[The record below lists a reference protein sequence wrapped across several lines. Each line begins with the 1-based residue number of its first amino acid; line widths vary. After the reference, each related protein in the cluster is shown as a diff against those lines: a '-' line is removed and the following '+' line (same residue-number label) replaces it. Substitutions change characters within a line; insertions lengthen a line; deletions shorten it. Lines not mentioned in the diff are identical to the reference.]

1 MNGISKPHFNSGRI
15 MYESK
20 LLLLLFDECSFL
32 RRLGY
37 DKNRA
42 SDIEVFD
49 MKSKRFISK
58 CTQN

>member
-1 MNGISKPHFNSGRI
+1 MNGISKPHFNSSRI

-20 LLLLLFDECSFL
+20 LLLLLLNQCSLL

-37 DKNRA
+37 DGNRV

-49 MKSKRFISK
+49 LKSKRFISK
-58 CTQN
+58 YA